1 MTKEHE
7 ALRELLGAYVL
18 GQLDPPTRAAVSA
31 HLPSCAGCRAEVA
44 ELGPVVAA
52 LQRLD
57 PTVPPDVNPPE
68 HLVDQVIEH
77 IHQRQRFAARR
88 ARWRR
93 AGAGVLVAASLTGAF
108 GLGSWFT
115 GTRGGPPVID
125 VPLKVAAAGVSADAG
140 LVRHTWGTELKL
152 EATGLTEGASYTVQ
166 FVGDDG
172 ARVGAGSFLGT
183 GAKPVVCSVNAA
195 IALDAASELRITDAA
210 GALVLDAD
218 LK

>member
-1 MTKEHE
+1 MPDEHA

-18 GQLDPPTRAAVSA
+18 DQLDPPTRSTVSA
-31 HLPSCAGCRAEVA
+31 HLPTCAGCRAEVA

-57 PTVPPDVNPPE
+57 PTVSPEANPPE

-77 IHQRQRFAARR
+77 IHQRQRFAVRR
-88 ARWRR
+88 TRWRR

-108 GLGSWFT
+108 GLGSWFAD
-115 GTRGGPPVID
+115 TRGGPPV
-125 VPLKVAAAGVSADAG
+125 VPVDFKVQAAGVSADAG

-152 EATGLTEGASYTVQ
+152 EATGLTEGASYTVL

-195 IALDAASELRITDAA
+195 IALDAASELRVTDET

-218 LK
+218 LA